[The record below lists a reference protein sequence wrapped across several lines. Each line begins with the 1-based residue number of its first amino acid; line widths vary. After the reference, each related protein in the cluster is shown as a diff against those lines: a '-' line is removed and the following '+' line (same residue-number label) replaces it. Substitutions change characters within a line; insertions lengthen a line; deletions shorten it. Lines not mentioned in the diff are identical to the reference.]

1 MIYSRAAKRTS
12 SMRLRTLIHVGAC
25 YLAMAVAITVGIAGT
40 AGAFGG
46 IRQVDMRI
54 DPQPPYPTD
63 AAPLPHN

>member
-1 MIYSRAAKRTS
+1 MIYYPATKRTS

-25 YLAMAVAITVGIAGT
+25 YLAMAVAITIGIAGT

-46 IRQVDMRI
+46 IRQVSVRI
-54 DPQPPYPTD
+54 DPHPPYPTD